1 MEIRIIKSAKKKK
14 SHYTQVLNEIAQS
27 NKLTLEERGL
37 LLYFLSLPEDWK
49 INKVR
54 LHKTLNVGRDKLNS
68 IWKGLVEKGYI
79 QTKYR
84 NENGKFTYEHYVYE
98 IPPFT
103 ENPSSVI
110 DLPFTENPSSVI
122 DLPITEKPLTVEPY
136 TENPSTYKQKET
148 NKIEETNILELD
160 ILELDTSKENLVN
173 EKKQDDIIVN
183 ISTMMKN
190 LEFSIGNEILFDLI
204 QTKSHNEIEKRIG
217 RKLSIDE
224 LVYLRKIE
232 KLILELEKFV
242 I

>member
-98 IPPFT
+98 IP
-103 ENPSSVI
+103 
-110 DLPFTENPSSVI
+110 PFTENPSSVI

>member
-14 SHYTQVLNEIAQS
+14 SHYTQVLNEVAQS

-110 DLPFTENPSSVI
+110 DLPFTE
-122 DLPITEKPLTVEPY
+122 KPLTVEPC
-136 TENPSTYKQKET
+136 TVNPSTYKQKGI

-160 ILELDTSKENLVN
+160 TSKENLEN
-173 EKKQDDIIVN
+173 EK
-183 ISTMMKN
+183 MY
-190 LEFSIGNEILFDLI
+190 
-204 QTKSHNEIEKRIG
+204 
-217 RKLSIDE
+217 
-224 LVYLRKIE
+224 VY
-232 KLILELEKFV
+232 
-242 I
+242 